1 MKSGRAKHTLQHT
14 VTVTSI
20 SKNDV
25 SKAKAD
31 RASYA
36 REMEAAKSAP
46 GFVIE
51 GAVGDRA
58 DGMNG
63 SYARTTESKNRSPS
77 HAKHTCTMET
87 LIPMPI
93 SIGRDVCVR
102 NDLAEY
108 EKPEELGHGDRCL
121 GCGSTSCRTST
132 LDIVR

>member
-1 MKSGRAKHTLQHT
+1 MQHT

-36 REMEAAKSAP
+36 REMEAAKAAP

-58 DGMNG
+58 DDMNG
-63 SYARTTESKNRSPS
+63 SYACTTESKNGQLVYVNVSDPTKCVWSDFPILFCASYRS
-77 HAKHTCTMET
+77 
-87 LIPMPI
+87 
-93 SIGRDVCVR
+93 GCV
-102 NDLAEY
+102 
-108 EKPEELGHGDRCL
+108 
-121 GCGSTSCRTST
+121 
-132 LDIVR
+132 